1 MDRIT
6 SMTAFVQV
14 VDHGSFSGA
23 AKRLELS
30 PAMVTSHVQ
39 ALEKRLG
46 IQLLNRTT
54 RKVSVTEAGRAFYE
68 RCIQILAEVEEAE
81 TAATDLHSTPRGTV
95 RVNTSVALARLAT
108 PLIAEYV
115 AIYPEVSFE
124 LIMTDRMVD
133 LVEEGFDLALRTGPL
148 PDSTLIARRLGLGR
162 KILCASP
169 AYLAHHGMPKH
180 PADLAGHNCL
190 TYMNSFLE
198 HHWRFTGADGEHEV
212 DVSGNLRTNSI
223 EGMRAAALAG
233 LGVCLMPAL
242 SIGPDI
248 TAGRLVRLLPEF
260 RTTEA
265 IIQAVYPASRRL
277 SLKVRTF
284 LDFLV
289 ERLAC
294 EEKGVAARPVLVN
307 GRAHAVAAQGGA
319 APRSGLTAAPRLSLP
334 RG

>member
-14 VDHGSFSGA
+14 VDHGSFSAA

-68 RCIQILAEVEEAE
+68 RCTQILTEVEEAE
-81 TAATDLHSTPRGTV
+81 TAASDLHSTPRGTL
-95 RVNTSVALARLAT
+95 RVNTSVALARLVT
-108 PLIAEYV
+108 PLIADYV
-115 AIYPEVSFE
+115 AKYPEVSFE
-124 LIMTDRMVD
+124 LIMTDRMID
-133 LVEEGFDLALRTGPL
+133 LVEEGFDFALRAGPL
-148 PDSTLIARRLGLGR
+148 PDSTLISRRLGLGR
-162 KILCASP
+162 KTLCAAP
-169 AYLAHHGMPKH
+169 AYLARRGTPKH
-180 PADLAGHNCL
+180 PSDLAGHNCL

-198 HHWRFTGADGEHEV
+198 NHWRFTGPNGEHEV

-223 EGMRAAALAG
+223 EGMRAAALSG
-233 LGVCLMPAL
+233 LGICLMPAL
-242 SIGPDI
+242 TIGPDI
-248 TAGRLVRLLPEF
+248 AAGRLVRLLPDF

-265 IIQAVYPASRRL
+265 IIQAVYPSSRHL

-284 LDFLV
+284 QQ
-289 ERLAC
+289 A
-294 EEKGVAARPVLVN
+294 N
-307 GRAHAVAAQGGA
+307 
-319 APRSGLTAAPRLSLP
+319 
-334 RG
+334 

>member
-14 VDHGSFSGA
+14 VDHGSFSAA

-68 RCIQILAEVEEAE
+68 RCIQILTEVEEAE
-81 TAATDLHSTPRGTV
+81 TAASDLHSTPRGTV
-95 RVNTSVALARLAT
+95 RLNSSVALARLVT
-108 PLIAEYV
+108 PLIADYV
-115 AIYPEVSFE
+115 AIYPDVSFE

-133 LVEEGFDLALRTGPL
+133 LVEEGFDLALRSGPL

-169 AYLAHHGMPKH
+169 AYLAHHGTPEH
-180 PADLAGHNCL
+180 PSDLAEHNCL
-190 TYMNSFLE
+190 TYVNSVLD
-198 HHWRFTGADGEHEV
+198 HHWRFTGPDGEHEV

-233 LGVCLMPAL
+233 LGICLMPAM
-242 SIGPDI
+242 SIGPDV

-265 IIQAVYPASRRL
+265 IIQAVYPASRHL

-289 ERLAC
+289 ERMAC
-294 EEKGVAARPVLVN
+294 EEKATAVPPILLNGKPHGAAAQAAALRQ
-307 GRAHAVAAQGGA
+307 GRA
-319 APRSGLTAAPRLSLP
+319 
-334 RG
+334 

>member
-14 VDHGSFSGA
+14 VDHGSFSAA

-54 RKVSVTEAGRAFYE
+54 RKVSVTEAGRDFYQ
-68 RCIQILAEVEEAE
+68 RCLQILTEVEEAE
-81 TAATDLHSTPRGTV
+81 TAASELHSSPRGTV
-95 RVNTSVALARLAT
+95 RLNTSVALARLVT
-108 PLIAEYV
+108 PLITEYV
-115 AIYPEVSFE
+115 ALYPEVSFE
-124 LIMTDRMVD
+124 LIMSDRMVD

-162 KILCASP
+162 KVLCASP
-169 AYLAHHGMPKH
+169 AYLARRGTPKH
-180 PADLAGHNCL
+180 PADLAQHNCL
-190 TYMNSFLE
+190 TYINSFLE
-198 HHWRFTGADGEHEV
+198 HHWRFTGPDGEHEV

-223 EGMRAAALAG
+223 EGMRAAALTG
-233 LGVCLMPAL
+233 LGICLMPAI

-248 TAGRLVRLLPEF
+248 TVGRMVRLLPDF

-265 IIQAVYPASRRL
+265 LIQAVYPASRRL

-289 ERLAC
+289 DRLVC
-294 EEKGVAARPVLVN
+294 EAETAAARPVLVN
-307 GRAHAVAAQGGA
+307 GKPRAVAAQAGA
-319 APRSGLTAAPRLSLP
+319 LRQGSA
-334 RG
+334 

>member
-14 VDHGSFSGA
+14 VDQGSFSGA

-39 ALEKRLG
+39 SLEKRLG

-81 TAATDLHSTPRGTV
+81 AAASELHSTPRGRL
-95 RVNTSVALARLAT
+95 RVNTSAALARVVA

-115 AIYPEVSFE
+115 AMYPEVSFD
-124 LIMTDRMVD
+124 LIMTDHMVD
-133 LVEEGFDLALRTGPL
+133 LVEEGFDLALRAGPL
-148 PDSTLIARRLGLGR
+148 PDSTLMTRRLGLGR

-169 AYLAHHGMPKH
+169 AYLARHGTPKH
-180 PADLAGHNCL
+180 PADLADHNCI

-198 HHWRFTGADGEHEV
+198 HRWRFTGLDGEHEIEV
-212 DVSGNLRTNSI
+212 AGNLRTNSI

-233 LGVCLMPAL
+233 LGICLMPAVNMGDDL
-242 SIGPDI
+242 S
-248 TAGRLVRLLPEF
+248 AGRLIRFLPDF
-260 RTTEA
+260 RTSEA
-265 IIQAVYPASRRL
+265 MIQAVY
-277 SLKVRTF
+277 
-284 LDFLV
+284 
-289 ERLAC
+289 
-294 EEKGVAARPVLVN
+294 
-307 GRAHAVAAQGGA
+307 
-319 APRSGLTAAPRLSLP
+319 
-334 RG
+334 

>member
-54 RKVSVTEAGRAFYE
+54 RKVSVTEAGRAFYD
-68 RCIQILAEVEEAE
+68 RCILILAEVEEAE
-81 TAATDLHSTPRGTV
+81 TAASELHATPRGRL
-95 RVNTSVALARLAT
+95 RVNTSAALARLVA

-115 AIYPEVSFE
+115 ATYPEVSFD
-124 LIMTDRMVD
+124 LIMTDRLVD
-133 LVEEGFDLALRTGPL
+133 LVEEGFDLALRAGPL
-148 PDSTLIARRLGLGR
+148 PDSTLMTRRLGLGR

-169 AYLAHHGMPKH
+169 AYIARNGTPKH
-180 PADLAGHNCL
+180 PADLADHNCL

-198 HHWRFTGADGEHEV
+198 HRWHFTGPDGEHEV
-212 DVSGNLRTNSI
+212 EVAGNLRTNSI

-233 LGVCLMPAL
+233 LGICLMPAINTGDDL
-242 SIGPDI
+242 A
-248 TAGRLVRLLPEF
+248 AGRLVRLLPDF
-260 RTTEA
+260 RTSEA
-265 IIQAVYPASRRL
+265 IIQAVYPPSRHI
-277 SLKVRTF
+277 SVKVRTF
-284 LDFLV
+284 LDL
-289 ERLAC
+289 LAGRMKC
-294 EEKGVAARPVLVN
+294 EDAKPAARPLILN
-307 GRAHAVAAQGGA
+307 ANPEPFALRAGA
-319 APRSGLTAAPRLSLP
+319 PHQRPA
-334 RG
+334 

>member
-14 VDHGSFSGA
+14 VDHGSFSAA

-68 RCIQILAEVEEAE
+68 RCIQILSEVEKAE
-81 TAATDLHSTPRGTV
+81 TAASDLHSTPRGTV
-95 RVNTSVALARLAT
+95 RLNSSVALARLVT
-108 PLIAEYV
+108 PLIADYV
-115 AIYPEVSFE
+115 AIYPDVSFE

-133 LVEEGFDLALRTGPL
+133 LVEEGFDLALRSGPL

-169 AYLAHHGMPKH
+169 AYLTHHGTPQH
-180 PADLAGHNCL
+180 PLDLAEHNCL
-190 TYMNSFLE
+190 TYVNSFLD
-198 HHWRFTGADGEHEV
+198 HRWRFTGPDGEHEV

-233 LGVCLMPAL
+233 LGICLMPAM
-242 SIGPDI
+242 SIGPDVA
-248 TAGRLVRLLPEF
+248 AGRLVRLLPEF
-260 RTTEA
+260 HTTEA
-265 IIQAVYPASRRL
+265 IIQAVYPASRHL

-289 ERLAC
+289 ERMAC
-294 EEKGVAARPVLVN
+294 EEKAPAVPPMLLNGKPHGAAAQAAALRQ
-307 GRAHAVAAQGGA
+307 GRA
-319 APRSGLTAAPRLSLP
+319 
-334 RG
+334 

>member
-14 VDHGSFSGA
+14 VDHGSFSAA

-68 RCIQILAEVEEAE
+68 RCTQILTEVEEAE
-81 TAATDLHSTPRGTV
+81 TAASDLHSTPRGTL
-95 RVNTSVALARLAT
+95 RVNTSVALARLVT
-108 PLIAEYV
+108 PLIADYV
-115 AIYPEVSFE
+115 AKYPEVSFE
-124 LIMTDRMVD
+124 LIMTDRMID
-133 LVEEGFDLALRTGPL
+133 LVEEGFDLALRAGPL
-148 PDSTLIARRLGLGR
+148 PDSTLISRRLGLGR
-162 KILCASP
+162 KTLCAAP
-169 AYLAHHGMPKH
+169 AYLARRGTPKH
-180 PADLAGHNCL
+180 PSDLAGHNCL

-198 HHWRFTGADGEHEV
+198 NHWRFTGPNGEHEV

-223 EGMRAAALAG
+223 EGMRAAALSG
-233 LGVCLMPAL
+233 LGICLMPAL
-242 SIGPDI
+242 TIGPDI
-248 TAGRLVRLLPEF
+248 AAGRLVRLLPEF

-265 IIQAVYPASRRL
+265 IIQAVYPSSRHL

-289 ERLAC
+289 DRLAC
-294 EEKGVAARPVLVN
+294 E
-307 GRAHAVAAQGGA
+307 AVAETAPPAMLNGKPA
-319 APRSGLTAAPRLSLP
+319 ALPAVALRQRSA
-334 RG
+334 

>member
-14 VDHGSFSGA
+14 VDHGNFSAA

-54 RKVSVTEAGRAFYE
+54 RTVSVTEAGRAFSE

-81 TAATDLHSTPRGTV
+81 TAASDLHSTPRGTV
-95 RVNTSVALARLAT
+95 RLNSSVALARLVT
-108 PLIAEYV
+108 PLIADYV
-115 AIYPEVSFE
+115 AIYPDVSFE

-133 LVEEGFDLALRTGPL
+133 LVEEGFDLALRSGPL

-169 AYLAHHGMPKH
+169 TYLAHHGTPQH
-180 PADLAGHNCL
+180 PSDLAEHNCL
-190 TYMNSFLE
+190 TYVNSFLD
-198 HHWRFTGADGEHEV
+198 HHWRFTGPDGEHEV

-233 LGVCLMPAL
+233 LGICLMPAM
-242 SIGPDI
+242 SIGPDV

-265 IIQAVYPASRRL
+265 IIQAVYPASRHL

-289 ERLAC
+289 ERMAC
-294 EEKGVAARPVLVN
+294 EEKVPAVPPMLLNGKPHGAAAQAAALRQ
-307 GRAHAVAAQGGA
+307 GRA
-319 APRSGLTAAPRLSLP
+319 
-334 RG
+334 

>member
-1 MDRIT
+1 
-6 SMTAFVQV
+6 
-14 VDHGSFSGA
+14 
-23 AKRLELS
+23 
-30 PAMVTSHVQ
+30 MVTSHVQ

-68 RCIQILAEVEEAE
+68 RCTQILAEVEEAE
-81 TAATDLHSTPRGTV
+81 TAASDLHSTARGTV
-95 RVNTSVALARLAT
+95 RVNTSVALARLVT
-108 PLIAEYV
+108 PLIADYV
-115 AIYPEVSFE
+115 TSYPDVSFE

-169 AYLAHHGMPKH
+169 DYLTRHGTPQH
-180 PADLAGHNCL
+180 PADLAEHNCL
-190 TYMNSFLE
+190 TYVNSFLD
-198 HHWRFTGADGEHEV
+198 HHWHF
-212 DVSGNLRTNSI
+212 
-223 EGMRAAALAG
+223 AALAG
-233 LGVCLMPAL
+233 LGICLMPSM
-242 SIGPDI
+242 SIGADVA
-248 TAGRLVRLLPEF
+248 AGRLVRLLPGF

-265 IIQAVYPASRRL
+265 LIQAVYPASRHL

-294 EEKGVAARPVLVN
+294 EEEALSTARPVLLN
-307 GRAHAVAAQGGA
+307 GKSHGIAAQAATLRQGRA
-319 APRSGLTAAPRLSLP
+319 
-334 RG
+334 

>member
-6 SMTAFVQV
+6 SMTAFVHV
-14 VDHGSFSGA
+14 VDHGSFSAA

-68 RCIQILAEVEEAE
+68 RCTQILAEVEEAE
-81 TAATDLHSTPRGTV
+81 TAASDLHSTPRGTV
-95 RVNTSVALARLAT
+95 RLNTSVALARLVT
-108 PLIAEYV
+108 PLIADYV
-115 AIYPEVSFE
+115 AIYPDVSFE

-169 AYLAHHGMPKH
+169 EYLARHGTPQH
-180 PADLAGHNCL
+180 PADLAEHNCL

-198 HHWRFTGADGEHEV
+198 HHWHFTGPDGEHDV

-233 LGVCLMPAL
+233 LGICLMPSM
-242 SIGPDI
+242 SIGADAA
-248 TAGRLVRLLPEF
+248 AGRLVRLLPEF
-260 RTTEA
+260 RTSET
-265 IIQAVYPASRRL
+265 IIQAVYPASRHL
-277 SLKVRTF
+277 PLKVRTF

-294 EEKGVAARPVLVN
+294 EEKTPSAARAVLLNGQPHGIAAPAVPLRQ
-307 GRAHAVAAQGGA
+307 GRA
-319 APRSGLTAAPRLSLP
+319 
-334 RG
+334 